1 MGLHVVFAP
10 HLDDEVI
17 GCFSVWSKINIVV
30 YFTKDYREEIVL
42 EKIKAM
48 KEAGAKVPTYSHID
62 DFKVEHLRKLDTIYL
77 PSRFDFHPLHREVR
91 NKYLLLPCKKMFYS
105 IDMNTP
111 WNEEEEKPEA
121 KLALLQHLYPGEDL
135 FEKNAKYYLFN
146 SVKPYD
152 EIFYYVFDLTVG
164 TDKVIIKIQEFE
176 EDVDFRKDFMSLIN
190 SIKNTSSNLIIF
202 RTLQHHYPNRK
213 VKLESHLWGGTKHTI
228 E

>member
-1 MGLHVVFAP
+1 MGLHIVFAP

-17 GCFSVWSKINIVV
+17 GCFSVWEKLNFVV

-42 EKIKAM
+42 EKIKSM
-48 KEAGAKVPTYSHID
+48 REAGARVPQYIYIKDFDID
-62 DFKVEHLRKLDTIYL
+62 NLLKADTIYL

-91 NKYLLLPCKKMFYS
+91 SKHLLLPCKKMFYS

-111 WNEEEEKPEA
+111 WNEEETKPDA

-152 EIFYYVFDLTVG
+152 EILYYVFELTVG
-164 TDKVIIKIQEFE
+164 SDKIIIKIQEFE
-176 EDVDFRKDFMSLIN
+176 EDVEFRKEFMSLIN
-190 SIKNTSSNLIIF
+190 PIKKTSSNLTIF

-213 VKLESHLWGGTKHTI
+213 VKFESHLWGGTRHTI